1 MTRHTALATRFA
13 VVIILTGLAACVE
26 DSPVPGP
33 GTLTATLVSPNGDE
47 GAAVVSLYGD
57 GIQSISAIAPTEAF
71 PRLDENGARVVLI
84 NPDGGLIEFRF
95 TLADTLLMP
104 DVVVEEVAGPNDEL
118 RADTG
123 AYSVEVT
130 R

>member
-1 MTRHTALATRFA
+1 MTRHTALAARLA
-13 VVIILTGLAACVE
+13 GVIMLTGLVACGE

-84 NPDGGLIEFRF
+84 NPDGGLIEFQF
-95 TLADTLLMP
+95 ALADTLLMP
-104 DVVVEEVAGPNDEL
+104 DVLVEEVAGPDDEL

>member
-1 MTRHTALATRFA
+1 MTRHTALAARLA
-13 VVIILTGLAACVE
+13 GVIMLTGLAACGE

-84 NPDGGLIEFRF
+84 NPDGGLIEFQF
-95 TLADTLLMP
+95 ALADTLLMP
-104 DVVVEEVAGPNDEL
+104 DALVEEVAGPDDEL

>member
-1 MTRHTALATRFA
+1 M
-13 VVIILTGLAACVE
+13 LTGLVACGE

-84 NPDGGLIEFRF
+84 NPDGGLIEFQF
-95 TLADTLLMP
+95 ALADTLLMP
-104 DVVVEEVAGPNDEL
+104 DVLVEEVAGPDDEL